1 MTTSGRSIAIEW
13 LNEMQAC
20 VREVDYARC
29 RAIFADDVVGFGTK
43 AAAAIGLDA
52 LERDQWR
59 HIWGRIRHFTF
70 GLDQLHCGL
79 HGDGLWLAC
88 PWNSEGRGPDGAWRS
103 RPGRITAVLERRGG
117 RWLAVHTHH
126 SVAPDPAAQPTPERM
141 PAIRRAQPGEGAAL
155 GALTV
160 RSKAFWGYDE
170 ATMRAFDEDLAV
182 SEADILN
189 HAIYILEQEGRWLG
203 YCHLRPDANNEAR
216 LESLFVEPE
225 SIGAG
230 VGRRLFEFAATKA
243 RDLGFDALIF
253 ESDPNA
259 EAFYLAMG
267 AQRTGETESSA
278 LPGRM
283 LPVMRFELGARRR

>member
-1 MTTSGRSIAIEW
+1 MTASARSIAIEW
-13 LNEMQAC
+13 LQEMQSC

-59 HIWGRIRHFTF
+59 HIWGRIRNFTF
-70 GLDQLHCGL
+70 RLDKLHCGL

-88 PWNSEGRGPDGAWRS
+88 PWSSEGRGPDGGWRS
-103 RPGRITAVLERRGG
+103 RPGRITAVLERRGE

-126 SVAPDPAAQPTPERM
+126 SVAPDPGVQPLPERE
-141 PAIRRAQPGEGAAL
+141 PAIRRARPGESAAL

-170 ATMRAFDEDLAV
+170 ATMRAFNEDLAV
-182 SEADILN
+182 SEEDILN
-189 HAIYILEQEGRWLG
+189 DAVYLLEQAGRWLG
-203 YCHLRPDANNEAR
+203 YCHLRPAANNEAT

-225 SIGAG
+225 AIGTG
-230 VGRRLFEFAATKA
+230 VGRRLFEFAAKKG
-243 RDLGFDALIF
+243 RDLGFSALIF
-253 ESDPNA
+253 ESDPHA

-267 AQRTGETESSA
+267 ARRTGQTESSA
-278 LPGRM
+278 VPGRM
-283 LPVMRFELGARRR
+283 LPVMRFDLAAKKP